1 MTDLDPR
8 LMDRAKLILQDA
20 PISSEDKAA
29 AWDIYHDSRTAEIFA
44 RKITA
49 VSIPDEV
56 KRALLA
62 AKQKSLAPDSTT
74 PIVDAAIES
83 MYRVA
88 QLPHH
93 VRSTAE
99 RHPIVAK
106 FLVDVNSKS

>member
-62 AKQKSLAPDSTT
+62 AKQKSLAPDRKT
-74 PIVDAAIES
+74 PIADS
-83 MYRVA
+83 G
-88 QLPHH
+88 
-93 VRSTAE
+93 RSTSAP
-99 RHPIVAK
+99 RAFDSRAASDCRQV
-106 FLVDVNSKS
+106 SC